1 LIWTAAFESR
11 AASVR
16 RRRGGGSRCVDP
28 DLNPDIAE
36 DEAEPSLKWD
46 ATTHGAPR
54 CRLRLRG
61 RREGKGLLPADGE

>member
-1 LIWTAAFESR
+1 
-11 AASVR
+11 
-16 RRRGGGSRCVDP
+16 VDP